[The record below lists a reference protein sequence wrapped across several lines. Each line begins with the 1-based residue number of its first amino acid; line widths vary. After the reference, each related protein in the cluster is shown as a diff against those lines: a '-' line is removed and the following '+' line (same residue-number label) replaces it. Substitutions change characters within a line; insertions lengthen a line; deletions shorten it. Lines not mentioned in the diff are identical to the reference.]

1 MYTYT
6 CIKIDDE
13 ERERERQTDKKKPVR
28 RISLS
33 GTWHRKKNGVIVNQ
47 RKNQ

>member
-13 ERERERQTDKKKPVR
+13 ERERQTRKKPVR

-47 RKNQ
+47 GKNQ